1 MEMLLYFS
9 TTLVSQGGC
18 PCDVIGDETVV
29 KAIVLLITHLI
40 IRFLKTRKGRC
51 SQGNELQKPI
61 GTPNVQEIHIH
72 NSTVILVGKYPQG
85 NELQKPIGTPNVQD
99 LHIHNSTVIVIGK

>member
-1 MEMLLYFS
+1 MEMLLEMLLYFAS
-9 TTLVSQGGC
+9 TLVSQGGC

-61 GTPNVQEIHIH
+61 GTPNVQDLHIH
-72 NSTVILVGKYPQG
+72 NSTVILVGK
-85 NELQKPIGTPNVQD
+85 
-99 LHIHNSTVIVIGK
+99 